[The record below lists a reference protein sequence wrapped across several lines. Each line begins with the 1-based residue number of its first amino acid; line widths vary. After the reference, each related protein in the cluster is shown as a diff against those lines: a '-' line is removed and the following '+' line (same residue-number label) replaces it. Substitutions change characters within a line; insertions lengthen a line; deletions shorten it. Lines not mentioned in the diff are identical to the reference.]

1 MPRAV
6 VARPSPRCPAC
17 RLPPRWCICAAHRPL
32 ALPLAV
38 DVLMHYCEQYRPS
51 STGHLVKRLL
61 PDTSLFIG
69 GGGRALER
77 DRIVR
82 PGRELWI
89 LHPQGELPPADATPQ
104 TTQVL
109 LIDGSWKQASDLL
122 RDLAGW
128 GRTVRLPMS
137 GESRF
142 QLRAQQA
149 DHQFS
154 TIESL
159 LFLLVRFDL
168 LEAHAELRRQFE
180 LHVFAGLLSRGRR
193 AEARRYLADSPAQEA
208 YPELITRLDPSRPV

>member
-17 RLPPRWCICAAHRPL
+17 RLPPRWCICAAHRPV
-32 ALPLAV
+32 AVPLAV
-38 DVLMHYCEQYRPS
+38 DVLMHYCEQHRPS

-61 PDTSLFIG
+61 PDTGLFIG
-69 GGGRALER
+69 GGGRPL
-77 DRIVR
+77 DRGAIVR

-89 LHPQGELPPADATPQ
+89 LHPQGELPPADARPE
-104 TTQVL
+104 TTQIL

-122 RDLAGW
+122 RALAGW

-142 QLRAQQA
+142 HLRTQQA

-154 TIESL
+154 TIEAL
-159 LFLLVRFDL
+159 LFLLARFEL
-168 LEAHAELRRQFE
+168 TTAHDEIRRQFE
-180 LHVFAGLLSRGRR
+180 LHVFAGLLARGKQ
-193 AEARRYLADSPAQEA
+193 ADARRYLAASPAREA
-208 YPELITRLDPSRPV
+208 FPELIARLDPRRDD